1 MNLATPN
8 SRRVLMIGPLSWAL
22 PLQRTDLFEI
32 GHDDRSLQA
41 ELSRGTP
48 GESEVVCALIKLY
61 TEQINVALK
70 GADWRG

>member
-22 PLQRTDLFEI
+22 PLQRTDLFKI

-41 ELSRGTP
+41 ELSWGAP
-48 GESEVVCALIKLY
+48 GESEVVCALIKLH

>member
-8 SRRVLMIGPLSWAL
+8 SCRVLMIRPLSWAL
-22 PLQRTDLFEI
+22 PLQRIDLFEI

-41 ELSRGTP
+41 ELSWGTP
-48 GESEVVCALIKLY
+48 GESEVVCALIKLH